1 MSDEPRRRWL
11 DRTGGA
17 PSLLALGS
25 RMVGDIE
32 TPGAL
37 MVSGWVRGDG
47 SVGGDLSIT
56 AQARWEGDVHA
67 RSAVVAGQITGSI
80 VVAEKLEIAAS
91 AVIRGRVSARQ
102 IAMARGATID
112 GDVTVTSN
120 EPIVEFVEKR
130 ASDPG
135 DPHEA

>member
-1 MSDEPRRRWL
+1 MTDEPRRRWL
-11 DRTGGA
+11 DRMGA
-17 PSLLALGS
+17 SPSLLAAGS

-37 MVSGWVRGDG
+37 MLSGSVKGDG
-47 SVGGDLSIT
+47 NIGGDLSIT

-67 RSAVVAGQITGSI
+67 RSAVVAGRVIGSI
-80 VVAEKLEIAAS
+80 VVAEKLEIAAT

-112 GDVTVTSN
+112 GDITVTSN

-130 ASDPG
+130 ANDSSDSHG
-135 DPHEA
+135 A